1 MGIAIRC
8 ILERDIPDVPH
19 LEGKSLGI
27 AFCGDTS
34 GDLPGG
40 DTSTNV
46 ISLDFGGGNA
56 QSSNASAAPSPAES
70 LLAPLDS
77 FVAGSGAVQWHDAA
91 KGLKA
96 TRSILKKL
104 HEGATVTVAEDFPFA
119 NEDDD
124 ELTEGVRFDLEELE
138 KILGMAQNAHVR
150 FHLAFDV

>member
-1 MGIAIRC
+1 MGIPIRC
-8 ILERDIPDVPH
+8 VLERDIPDVPH

-27 AFCGDTS
+27 AFCGDSS
-34 GDLPGG
+34 GGLSGG
-40 DTSTNV
+40 DPSSNV
-46 ISLDFGGGNA
+46 ISLDFGGGNV
-56 QSSNASAAPSPAES
+56 QSSNASAAPAPAGS

-77 FVAGSGAVQWHDAA
+77 FIAGGGAVQWHDAA
-91 KGLKA
+91 KGLEA

-138 KILGMAQNAHVR
+138 KILGLARNAHVR
-150 FHLAFDV
+150 FYLAFDV